1 MDGKAKVFARKK
13 LGVSFKKFKGFRKG
27 LKLKGNN
34 SKFMILKV
42 VQGKDHHH
50 KLCIKE

>member
-1 MDGKAKVFARKK
+1 MDGKTKVFARKK
-13 LGVSFKKFKGFRKG
+13 LGVSFKKLKGFRKG

-42 VQGKDHHH
+42 VHRKDHHH
-50 KLCIKE
+50 KSCIKK